1 MINQDNTISTEINQE
16 NFQEI
21 IESSQ
26 KKPLLIIFW
35 APSIPESIENKKLIE
50 NIAVNYQ
57 ESLAIADIN
66 CESQQII
73 ASQFGIRSI
82 PTIALFKNGQPVE
95 GLEGLQTKESLIQLF
110 DNHLPSQDDILFEQI
125 KNEVNNSKYSEA
137 LRNIK
142 KMSENFSQKGELK
155 LLEAECQIE
164 LNNYDQAEQ
173 LLEQVPLQDQTSK
186 YNELSSKIELHNN
199 ASETPEIKTLEEKL
213 KLNNSDY
220 KVMYQLSIAYNE
232 VHKFEKSLSLMFEVL
247 SHDINYLEGDA
258 KKSFLNI
265 LSSLGQDNDIAKE
278 YRKKIYTLM
287 Y

>member
-35 APSIPESIENKKLIE
+35 APSIPESIENKNLIE
-50 NIAVNYQ
+50 NIAINYQ
-57 ESLAIADIN
+57 ESLTIADIN

-125 KNEVNNSKYSEA
+125 KNEINNSKYSEA

-142 KMSENFSQKGELK
+142 KMSENFSQKGALK

-164 LNNYDQAEQ
+164 LNNYEQAEQ

-247 SHDINYLEGDA
+247 SHDINYLEGGA

-278 YRKKIYTLM
+278 YRKKYIH
-287 Y
+287 

>member
-142 KMSENFSQKGELK
+142 KMCKN
-155 LLEAECQIE
+155 
-164 LNNYDQAEQ
+164 
-173 LLEQVPLQDQTSK
+173 T
-186 YNELSSKIELHNN
+186 
-199 ASETPEIKTLEEKL
+199 
-213 KLNNSDY
+213 
-220 KVMYQLSIAYNE
+220 
-232 VHKFEKSLSLMFEVL
+232 
-247 SHDINYLEGDA
+247 
-258 KKSFLNI
+258 
-265 LSSLGQDNDIAKE
+265 
-278 YRKKIYTLM
+278 
-287 Y
+287 

>member
-35 APSIPESIENKKLIE
+35 APSIPESIENKNLIE
-50 NIAVNYQ
+50 NIAINYQ
-57 ESLAIADIN
+57 ESLTIADIN

-125 KNEVNNSKYSEA
+125 KNEINNSKYSEA

-142 KMSENFSQKGELK
+142 KMSENFSQKGALK

-164 LNNYDQAEQ
+164 LNNYEQAEQ

-247 SHDINYLEGDA
+247 SHDINYLEGGA